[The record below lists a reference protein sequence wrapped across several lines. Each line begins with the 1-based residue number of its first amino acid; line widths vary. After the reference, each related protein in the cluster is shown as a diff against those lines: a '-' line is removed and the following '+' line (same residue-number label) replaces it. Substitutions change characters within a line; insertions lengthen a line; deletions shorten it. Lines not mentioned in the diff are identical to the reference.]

1 MRSHSS
7 LTSTNKLPKFLPLAL
22 SALITFAPLVYF
34 AKHSVKLDIRNS
46 GQQII
51 EMQLLENLKKTI
63 ALPQQFQQPSQP
75 SQLPQQV
82 IPNLVPLPSS
92 DSEPTQN
99 TRIEN
104 SITQAPLPAEVVEP
118 KTLNLNVSPKARDST
133 YKSSQSPVKQL
144 IEDESAKASKKQTEK
159 FANDVKNSAKPDCLK
174 NDYGLG
180 IFNVVPLIYDI
191 AKDKCN

>member
-34 AKHSVKLDIRNS
+34 ANHSVKLDIRNS

-51 EMQLLENLKKTI
+51 EMQLLEDLKKAI
-63 ALPQQFQQPSQP
+63 PLPPQLKQLQQLQQQA
-75 SQLPQQV
+75 
-82 IPNLVPLPSS
+82 IPNPVSLPSS
-92 DSEPTQN
+92 VSEPTQN

>member
-34 AKHSVKLDIRNS
+34 ANHSFKLDIRNS

-51 EMQLLENLKKTI
+51 EMQLLEDLKKAI
-63 ALPQQFQQPSQP
+63 PLPPQLKQLQQLQQQA
-75 SQLPQQV
+75 
-82 IPNLVPLPSS
+82 IPNPVSLPSS
-92 DSEPTQN
+92 VSEPTQN